1 VLLLATQRPDARSLP
16 TGVSANVGTRFCLR
30 VMGQLENDMILG
42 TSAYKNGVRAT
53 MFTARDKGVGYLV
66 GGPDP
71 DPRIT
76 RVFYVD
82 NPATERVVAR
92 ARAARLA
99 AGTLIGHAAGEAP
112 TRPTQR
118 ADTLL
123 ADILAVIPPSEA
135 KVWSETVV
143 ERLAAL
149 RPDLYGGLTRDQL
162 TAALKPYGITTG
174 QVWGTTPDGR
184 GANRRG
190 IDRQAV
196 ADATTQRDRGR
207 AGGSPP

>member
-1 VLLLATQRPDARSLP
+1 
-16 TGVSANVGTRFCLR
+16 
-30 VMGQLENDMILG
+30 MGQLENDMILG

-82 NPATERVVAR
+82 NPATERIIAR
-92 ARAARLA
+92 ARAARHT
-99 AGTLIGHAAGEAP
+99 AGTLTGHAAGEPP
-112 TRPTQR
+112 TRPAHR
-118 ADTLL
+118 SDTLL
-123 ADILAVIPPSEA
+123 ADILSVIPPSEP
-135 KVWSETVV
+135 KVWSETVL

-196 ADATTQRDRGR
+196 TDAATQRDRHR
-207 AGGSPP
+207 SADSPP